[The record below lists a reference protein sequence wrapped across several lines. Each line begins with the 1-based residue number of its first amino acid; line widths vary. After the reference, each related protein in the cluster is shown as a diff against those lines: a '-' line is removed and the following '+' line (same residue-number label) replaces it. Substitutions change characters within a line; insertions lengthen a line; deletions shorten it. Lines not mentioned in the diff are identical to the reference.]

1 MSSKACVFVI
11 EADQVVRSALG
22 YILRERHET
31 FIFAE
36 TADALRKAARS
47 TPDAVLVGMSILEDD
62 GAETIGMLAR
72 KLNQAG
78 IIVVAGS
85 PKSPLALAG
94 LRQGAEAIIA
104 KPITFDG
111 VTHAVDSV
119 LARRGTEPG
128 PAAQLALVST
138 EIAR

>member
-1 MSSKACVFVI
+1 MSGKTCIFVI

-22 YILRERHET
+22 YILSERHET
-31 FIFAE
+31 FTFAE
-36 TADALRKAARS
+36 TADALSKAARA
-47 TPDAVLVGMSILEDD
+47 TPDAVLVGSSILEDA
-62 GAETIGMLAR
+62 GAETVGMLAR

-85 PKSPLALAG
+85 TRSPLALAG

-111 VTHAVDSV
+111 VTDAVESV
-119 LARRGTEPG
+119 LARRGTDQG
-128 PAAQLALVST
+128 LAPLSP
-138 EIAR
+138 

>member
-85 PKSPLALAG
+85 PRSPLALAG

>member
-104 KPITFDG
+104 KPITFELVGRLGGG
-111 VTHAVDSV
+111 VFVWIRRRDSEQQQ
-119 LARRGTEPG
+119 R
-128 PAAQLALVST
+128 
-138 EIAR
+138 